1 MSDANFSVTLPKKQ
15 VGRQVIFKPTEAC
28 NVTLSGSRLI
38 SLLSEIKFLNKTNE
52 IQVNNK
58 HPSKE
63 LRTSTYEVLLNSAL
77 GSGDSRYIAKK
88 TKHIGLLSFFLH
100 F

>member
-1 MSDANFSVTLPKKQ
+1 M
-15 VGRQVIFKPTEAC
+15 
-28 NVTLSGSRLI
+28 
-38 SLLSEIKFLNKTNE
+38 LSEIKFLNKTNE

-63 LRTSTYEVLLNSAL
+63 LRTSTYEILLNSAL

-88 TKHIGLLSFFLH
+88 QDTLDSCLSFYIFKPHAARILAH
-100 F
+100 